1 MPIVKKVVN
10 RITEEEIEDSTC
22 HSYQGFYIANF
33 PSSIEYLERHFA
45 SWIDAVTSCLRSR
58 IKAQDIDLLSHS
70 VTILATHGWEWQE
83 STDFGHPALEAIASK
98 FEIALAKVSGFERDK
113 LMEEWDNMVEYAR
126 QYLNL
131 VENYKVIGG
140 KYLTHL
146 LQADGRMCWCW
157 LNCYTAFLWQME
169 LWKECFHN

>member
-1 MPIVKKVVN
+1 MN
-10 RITEEEIEDSTC
+10 RITEEEIEDCTC

-33 PSSIEYLERHFA
+33 PSSIEYLERHFV
-45 SWIDAVTSCLRSR
+45 SWIDAVTSCLRNR

-113 LMEEWDNMVEYAR
+113 LM
-126 QYLNL
+126 
-131 VENYKVIGG
+131 
-140 KYLTHL
+140 
-146 LQADGRMCWCW
+146 
-157 LNCYTAFLWQME
+157 
-169 LWKECFHN
+169 KE